1 MSRFQ
6 PRQLAPI
13 EGHRPPGEHVTFPE
27 IAWPE
32 PLQEA
37 PAIVAPIEFSMRLAD
52 FRALGGHLEHV
63 RSLREV
69 LASGAWHDDGA
80 PQARRWQQI
89 ATANPWPLGRPPLIG

>member
-27 IAWPE
+27 IEWPE

-37 PAIVAPIEFSMRLAD
+37 PAI
-52 FRALGGHLEHV
+52 HK
-63 RSLREV
+63 
-69 LASGAWHDDGA
+69 
-80 PQARRWQQI
+80 PQARTQR
-89 ATANPWPLGRPPLIG
+89 ARPREVPLVVEMIEPEHGRLTPLVFWALVLLSFACVLAKSAGWL

>member
-32 PLQEA
+32 PLQEP
-37 PAIVAPIEFSMRLAD
+37 PAIHE
-52 FRALGGHLEHV
+52 
-63 RSLREV
+63 
-69 LASGAWHDDGA
+69 
-80 PQARRWQQI
+80 PQARTQRTRQREM
-89 ATANPWPLGRPPLIG
+89 PLVVEMIEPEHGRLTPLVFWAMVALSFACVLAKSAGWL

>member
-32 PLQEA
+32 PLQEP
-37 PAIVAPIEFSMRLAD
+37 PAIHE
-52 FRALGGHLEHV
+52 
-63 RSLREV
+63 
-69 LASGAWHDDGA
+69 
-80 PQARRWQQI
+80 PQARTQRTRQREV
-89 ATANPWPLGRPPLIG
+89 PLVVEMIEPKHGRLTPLVFRAMVALSFACVLAKSAGWL

>member
-37 PAIVAPIEFSMRLAD
+37 PAIHE
-52 FRALGGHLEHV
+52 
-63 RSLREV
+63 
-69 LASGAWHDDGA
+69 
-80 PQARRWQQI
+80 PQARTRRTRPREVPLVVEMI
-89 ATANPWPLGRPPLIG
+89 EPEHGRLTPWVFWALVLLSFACVLAKSAGWL

>member
-32 PLQEA
+32 PLQEP
-37 PAIVAPIEFSMRLAD
+37 PAIHE
-52 FRALGGHLEHV
+52 
-63 RSLREV
+63 
-69 LASGAWHDDGA
+69 
-80 PQARRWQQI
+80 PQARTQRTRQREV
-89 ATANPWPLGRPPLIG
+89 PLVVEMIEPEHGRLTPLVFWAMVALSFACVLAKSAGWL